1 MAVLSLSQ
9 ISKDFTVGVRPLFKP
24 QRRLRALRD
33 VTLELDRGD
42 IVAVVGE
49 SGCGKSTLARIA
61 AGVMDPTSGSIRI
74 QGTDLKDVSRTKA
87 RELRRSVQIVH
98 QDPYAALNPTMTVYQ
113 TLSAPLLIHRMV
125 PKGQVQARVVELLR
139 MVGLNERHLQKYP
152 NELSGGQRQRVVL
165 ARAFTVRPDVIVAD
179 EAVSAIDVSMRQ
191 TILSVMQRIH
201 DEEGTAYLFITH
213 DLGLARY
220 FAHSGTLA
228 VMYAG
233 RVMEYGETEAVIKG
247 PRHPYTAILRQAVP
261 DPDPEVNQPQDLIP
275 VRSTELPDL
284 TQEQTGCAFST
295 RCPFAVDRC
304 LSEVP
309 VLRPVGPG
317 AGNPVFVACHRAE
330 ELDLPQEEADVEL
343 A

>member
-1 MAVLSLSQ
+1 MAVLSLLH
-9 ISKDFTVGVRPLFKP
+9 IHKDFTVGLRPIFKP
-24 QRRLRALRD
+24 PRRLHALRD
-33 VTLELDRGD
+33 VTMELERGD

-61 AGVMDPTSGSIRI
+61 AGVSDPSSGTIRI
-74 QGTDLKDVSRTKA
+74 QGMDLNEVSGTKA

-113 TLSAPLLIHRMV
+113 ALSAPLLIHRIV
-125 PKGQVQARVVELLR
+125 PKGQVRARVVELLR
-139 MVGLNERHLQKYP
+139 MVGLNENHLSKYP

-165 ARAFTVRPDVIVAD
+165 ARAFTVKPDVIVAD

-191 TILSVMQRIH
+191 TILSLMQRIH

-220 FAHSGTLA
+220 FAQSGTLA

-233 RVMEYGETEAVIKG
+233 RVMEYGDTEAVIKG

-261 DPDPEVNQPQDLIP
+261 DPDPELNQPQDLIP

-284 TQEQTGCAFST
+284 TQEEIGCAFSA

-304 LSEVP
+304 LGEVP
-309 VLRPVGPG
+309 ALRPV
-317 AGNPVFVACHRAE
+317 AGTDGRPVLVACHRAE
-330 ELDLPQEEADVEL
+330 ELELPQEQPEVEL